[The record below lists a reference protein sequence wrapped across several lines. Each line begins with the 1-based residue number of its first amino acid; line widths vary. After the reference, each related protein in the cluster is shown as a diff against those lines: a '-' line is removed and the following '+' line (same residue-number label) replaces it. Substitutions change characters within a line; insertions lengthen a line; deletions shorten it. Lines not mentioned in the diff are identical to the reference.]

1 MRYIIYRAEAAGGV
15 DHRLHV
21 VSLQV
26 FNPRLSAQHLSQKT
40 PPHRLRQPIS

>member
-1 MRYIIYRAEAAGGV
+1 MRYIIYRADAAGGV

-26 FNPRLSAQHLSQKT
+26 FNPRLSTQRLPRPT